1 MSGDAW
7 ITVVVMV
14 LTFGMLAWDRLAPS
28 AVVLMAAVT
37 LLITGVIDTA
47 QALSGFANPAPIT
60 VAALYVLARAAEKTG
75 MLSPLTARLLG
86 KGQGRVDLARLAVPA
101 AGASAFLNNTPLVA
115 MMTPDI
121 VSLTQRRGLAAS
133 RFLMPL
139 SFAAILGGTMT
150 VLGTSTNLV
159 VSGLLAES
167 GQAELGLFEVT
178 PIGGPVALV
187 GMVVLILVSWR
198 LVPIRSTAQEQA
210 QQEIREFV
218 VTMEVMQGG
227 SYDGVP
233 INDTDLIGRRHVF
246 LVQLTQGD
254 RTMAPV
260 DLDTVLQPGDRLTFV
275 GEVTQIVGLYRL
287 GGLRSTS
294 QKHLDR
300 VAEPGHSLF
309 VAVVGR
315 TSPLAGHQLADIAF
329 LGRYQAAVLAIHRDG
344 HRITA
349 DPREVRFRPGD
360 ALMVLA
366 GPQFQTNWSERRDF
380 LLISRLG
387 GDPPTAS
394 RRAPVV
400 AAITVIMVV
409 VAALGILSILEAAL
423 LAAGALVA
431 TRVLTSNEVR
441 DAIDFDVI
449 ILIAA
454 SFALGAAMATTGLAT
469 SLANVIIA
477 SFDQFGTVGV
487 VFGLLLAMAI
497 ITELVTNNA
506 AVIVVF
512 PIAMS
517 LAATTGLD
525 SRTLAIAIGV
535 VASCSFLTPI
545 GYQTNTIVYGPGGY
559 RFTDYAR
566 VGWPLTFTV
575 LAMATAIVT
584 SM

>member
-1 MSGDAW
+1 LL
-7 ITVVVMV
+7 V
-14 LTFGMLAWDRLAPS
+14 WDRLAPS

-37 LLITGVIDTA
+37 LLITGVIDTS

-86 KGQGRVDLARLAVPA
+86 SGQRRRELARLVIPA

-159 VSGLLAES
+159 VSGLLEEG
-167 GQAELGLFEVT
+167 GQRGLGLFEVT
-178 PIGGPVALV
+178 AIGGPVALI
-187 GMVVLILVSWR
+187 GMVVLIGVSWQ

-218 VTMEVMQGG
+218 VTMEVIAGG
-227 SYDGVP
+227 PYDGVS

-246 LVQLTQGD
+246 LVQLAQGD

-260 DLDTVLQPGDRLTFV
+260 DLDTLLQPGDRLTFV

-287 GGLRSTS
+287 QGLRSTS
-294 QKHLDR
+294 QKHLDA
-300 VAEPGHSLF
+300 VAEPGHGLY

-366 GPQFQTNWSERRDF
+366 GPQFQVNWTERRDF

-394 RRAPVV
+394 RNAPVV
-400 AAITVIMVV
+400 AAITLIMVL

-454 SFALGAAMATTGLAT
+454 SFALGAAMETTGLAS
-469 SLANVIIA
+469 SLANGIIA
-477 SFDQFGTVGV
+477 AFDQFGTVGV
-487 VFGLLLAMAI
+487 VFGLLVAMAVT
-497 ITELVTNNA
+497 TELVTNNA

-517 LAATTGLD
+517 LAEATGID

-535 VASCSFLTPI
+535 VASCSFMTPI

-566 VGWPLTFTV
+566 VGWPLTLTV
-575 LAMATAIVT
+575 LVTATAIVA